1 MSKYEARADRIK
13 DAAAQFD
20 WTITW
25 RRQGSTVY
33 AKVNTSKGNPLFSG
47 QVEVLN
53 MLRLFYKNPELTS
66 GGWGSWTV
74 KVYDLLELLG
84 ERNDN

>member
-1 MSKYEARADRIK
+1 MSKYEARAEDIK
-13 DAAAQFD
+13 AAAAKYD
-20 WTITW
+20 WTISW

-33 AKVNTSKGNPLFSG
+33 AVVTTKNGNPLFSG
-47 QVEVLN
+47 HDAVLN
-53 MLRLFYKNPELTS
+53 MLRLFYKTPELTS
-66 GGWGSWTV
+66 GGWGRWTI

>member
-1 MSKYEARADRIK
+1 MSKYETRADRIK

-20 WTITW
+20 WKITW

-33 AKVNTSKGNPLFSG
+33 AVVNTKNGNPLFSG
-47 QVEVLN
+47 HDAVIN

-66 GGWGSWTV
+66 GGWGRWTV
-74 KVYDLLELLG
+74 KVYDLIELLG
-84 ERNDN
+84 EKHDN